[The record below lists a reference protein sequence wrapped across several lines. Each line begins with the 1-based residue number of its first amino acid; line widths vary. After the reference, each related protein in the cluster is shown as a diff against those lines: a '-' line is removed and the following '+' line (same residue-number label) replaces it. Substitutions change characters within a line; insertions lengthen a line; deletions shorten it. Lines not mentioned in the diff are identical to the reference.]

1 MCWKLYSVASMCAIH
16 FIQDYFFSNDVDIL
30 LLFLVVLRCLESC
43 SCNLLFFFELF
54 LKDLGRSVRGF
65 QSSLVFSSLLHILFF
80 VLCKFGLIVL
90 RKAGSNPF

>member
-1 MCWKLYSVASMCAIH
+1 MPSILSNILSL
-16 FIQDYFFSNDVDIL
+16 FQDYFFSNDVNIL

-43 SCNLLFFFELF
+43 SCNLLFFFGLLSELF

-90 RKAGSNPF
+90 RKVGSNPF